1 MEIQPSSTANFP
13 FPQYNGINQFARNK
27 ETEAA
32 KPAESTI
39 TTDPNKPDSANSQ
52 QKDPEVQRIVN
63 ELKKIDQEV
72 RAHEQ
77 AHAAAAGGLAKGG
90 PTFEFQ
96 RGPDGQLYAVGG
108 EVQIDT
114 SGVPGDPE
122 ATLQKAQQIQQA
134 ALAPAQPSSQD
145 RSVAVAAA
153 AMAAEAR
160 AEIANRGTED
170 DDSHSGEDIDSS
182 QHIATKVNEA
192 YNIGANADAYTDA
205 SKSLTGCS
213 CRSCN
218 DC

>member
-1 MEIQPSSTANFP
+1 MEIQPSSTTHFP
-13 FPQYNGINQFARNK
+13 FPQSNGINQFAQNK
-27 ETEAA
+27 KPETDQ
-32 KPAESTI
+32 PAEIAKS
-39 TTDPNKPDSANSQ
+39 NKTVSADSL
-52 QKDPEVQRIVN
+52 QKDPEIQRQIT
-63 ELKKIDQEV
+63 ELKIRDQEV
-72 RAHEQ
+72 RAHEL
-77 AHAAAAGGLAKGG
+77 AHATAAGGLAKGG
-90 PTFEFQ
+90 PTFEYQ
-96 RGPDGQLYAVGG
+96 RGPDGQRYAVSG

-160 AEIANRGTED
+160 AEIASRGTEVN
-170 DDSHSGEDIDSS
+170 DSHGSNDEDSS
-182 QHIATKVNEA
+182 QRIATKVNEA
-192 YNIGANADAYTDA
+192 YNIGANADAYTDP